1 MATKKVQEIFDH
13 WIEKCRNTGKGLT
26 PRLDTKREY
35 RIVQALK
42 LYTPEELKL
51 AIDGV
56 LKSDF
61 HMGENSRNRKFD
73 DIELILRNSEN
84 IEKFAALALDPDT
97 ENTVTDATEQFLR
110 EA

>member
-1 MATKKVQEIFDH
+1 MATKQVQAIFDY
-13 WIEKCRNTGKGLT
+13 WVETVRTSSKGLK
-26 PRLDTKREY
+26 PRLDSKREN

-61 HMGENSRNRKFD
+61 HMGNNNRGKKYD
-73 DIELILRNSEN
+73 DIELILRNAEN
-84 IEKFAALALDPDT
+84 IEKFAALALDDGI
-97 ENTVTDATEQFLR
+97 VVDATEAFLR